1 MCALCRW
8 VRVPDEAGPGGGI
21 DCETGR
27 GSSLMQVGEGM
38 GEKMPWQQRRQQRAD
53 AGGHKTPEA
62 WSDLGSFV
70 KSALSEDERQAD
82 KVVSS

>member
-1 MCALCRW
+1 M
-8 VRVPDEAGPGGGI
+8 PDEAGPGGGI

-27 GSSLMQVGEGM
+27 GSSLMQAGEGT
-38 GEKMPWQQRRQQRAD
+38 GAKTPWQQRRRQQQRAD

-70 KSALSEDERQAD
+70 KSALSENETQAD
-82 KVVSS
+82 KVVSR